1 MNSTY
6 DDIFAMFLEN
16 CQVDDID
23 LPNTDEGK
31 YNMIKNAVLHFNN
44 RLSDNLQANNE
55 LEEVDRVLT
64 DSHLLI
70 LAHYLRLS
78 FLKNKLALF
87 SQLWQPFQKDIGL
100 KNFSYQL
107 SALKTIVEDEENT
120 IDAIILHQ
128 SEDFM

>member
-1 MNSTY
+1 
-6 DDIFAMFLEN
+6 MFLEN
-16 CQVDDID
+16 CPSDDID

-44 RLSDNLQANNE
+44 RLSDNLQTNNE

-78 FLKNKLALF
+78 ILKNTLFLF
-87 SQLWQPFQKDIGL
+87 SRTWQPFKNDIGL
-100 KNFSYQL
+100 KNFSYQI
-107 SALKTIVEDEENT
+107 SALKEIVKDEQNT

-128 SEDFM
+128 TEDFI